1 MNSLWY
7 IIYCCSFNY
16 MLYPIINLFFQWKY
30 YKFKEYTIQRQNY
43 ILKNVIKYNILKYIS
58 ISTIPFT
65 ILVLF
70 DIGNHTHFIHFI
82 GALYGSCDTVA
93 LIKDM
98 PLSIST
104 KTHHTITTFLS
115 IMNTTIDWKQPN
127 IILKLLA
134 LYTILSCYSFDV
146 NYCLGMRFL
155 SSVEQQKDMKEKA
168 KQTYILTCFINWSIH
183 IVYFY
188 NYVYEINLY
197 GLLYY
202 CLIAFVVYDDIL
214 LLKWLNQ

>member
-43 ILKNVIKYNILKYIS
+43 ILKNVIKYNVLKYIS

-214 LLKWLNQ
+214 LLKWLNR